1 MNPIL
6 VLALVVITSFLTP
19 FLGSAVN
26 IALPH
31 MGRELN
37 MSAVGL
43 SWVSMSFLLSSAV
56 FLVPLG
62 RLADLAGRVRIFI
75 YGTIIVAISS
85 FFCAWAQS
93 SGMLIGARGVQ
104 GIGSAMMF
112 GTNMAI
118 VTSTFPPQRR
128 GWAIGITVTS
138 VYLGLSVA
146 PVVGG
151 LLTEWFGWRSIFLV
165 TGPLGLLV
173 AITALMVLKPA
184 RQEVPVHS
192 FDMKG
197 SLVYV
202 LAMSALMFGLSRL
215 PELPAILLAGAGI
228 AGLLLFGWL
237 EMRTTVPIFDV
248 KLFLGNRVF
257 ALSNLAALINYATTF
272 AVTFILSLY
281 LQYIK
286 GLTPKEAGLLLIAQ
300 PVMMALVASFAGR
313 WSDRYSPR
321 LLASGGMAVIAV
333 GLVMLLWLNAS
344 TPNGYL
350 LTTLLVLGIGF
361 GLFSSPNT
369 NSVMSSVERKDLGI
383 ASATVATMRLTGQ
396 MVSMAIATLVI
407 QLFMGHAH
415 ITPETEKDFLKTIP
429 VTFMI
434 FLILI
439 GLGIWA
445 SLARERR
452 SVS

>member
-1 MNPIL
+1 
-6 VLALVVITSFLTP
+6 
-19 FLGSAVN
+19 
-26 IALPH
+26 
-31 MGRELN
+31 
-37 MSAVGL
+37 
-43 SWVSMSFLLSSAV
+43 
-56 FLVPLG
+56 
-62 RLADLAGRVRIFI
+62 
-75 YGTIIVAISS
+75 
-85 FFCAWAQS
+85 
-93 SGMLIGARGVQ
+93 
-104 GIGSAMMF
+104 
-112 GTNMAI
+112 
-118 VTSTFPPQRR
+118 
-128 GWAIGITVTS
+128 
-138 VYLGLSVA
+138 
-146 PVVGG
+146 
-151 LLTEWFGWRSIFLV
+151 
-165 TGPLGLLV
+165 
-173 AITALMVLKPA
+173 
-184 RQEVPVHS
+184 
-192 FDMKG
+192 
-197 SLVYV
+197 
-202 LAMSALMFGLSRL
+202 
-215 PELPAILLAGAGI
+215 
-228 AGLLLFGWL
+228 
-237 EMRTTVPIFDV
+237 MRTTVPIFDV

-313 WSDRYSPR
+313 WSDRFSPR